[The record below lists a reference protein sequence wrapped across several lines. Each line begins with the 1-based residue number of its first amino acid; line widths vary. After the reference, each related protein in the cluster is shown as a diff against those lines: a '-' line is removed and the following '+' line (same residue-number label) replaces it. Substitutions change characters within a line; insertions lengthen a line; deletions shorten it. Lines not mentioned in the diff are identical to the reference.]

1 MELYGLLGLT
11 LQHSFSHSYFNDK
24 FSRENIDAKYV
35 NFEIPQ
41 IEDVL
46 DVFRNH
52 PNLRGMNVTIP
63 YKREIIPYLTELN
76 DDAREIGAVN
86 VVKILHDDNKCND
99 KNGLPIKLIGYN
111 TDYLGFTQSIKPLLQ
126 EKHKKALILGT
137 GGASQAV
144 EYGLRKLGISCQKVS
159 RRKSDN
165 CISYDDLTSEVMA
178 EHTVIVNTTPL
189 GTSPNVDECPDIPY
203 DTLTSEH
210 LLYDLIYNPSE
221 TLFLKKGKE
230 HGCVIKNGLEMLQ
243 IQADWSWKIWNM

>member
-1 MELYGLLGLT
+1 MDLYGLLGLT

-41 IEDVL
+41 IGDVL

-63 YKREIIPYLTELN
+63 YKREIIPFLTELN

-86 VVKILHDDNKCND
+86 VVKIVHDDKCND

-111 TDYLGFTQSIKPLLQ
+111 TDYLGFTQSIQPLLQ

-144 EYGLRKLGISCQKVS
+144 EYGLKKLGISCQKVS

-165 CISYDDLTSEVMA
+165 CISYDDMTSEVMA
-178 EHTVIVNTTPL
+178 EPASIYSTPISSNLVAILNFSKGVNETP
-189 GTSPNVDECPDIPY
+189 GVCSPSRNVVSKILIFTIITKNY
-203 DTLTSEH
+203 AIS
-210 LLYDLIYNPSE
+210 LLS
-221 TLFLKKGKE
+221 KE
-230 HGCVIKNGLEMLQ
+230 KNR
-243 IQADWSWKIWNM
+243 